1 MKNNFFA
8 VILSVLLVVVVLVST
23 GCDSN
28 SVGGSGQLIVYLT
41 DMPFPF
47 DDAAEANVTIERVE
61 LIGADSTEAI
71 VLTDSSRAFNLLQ
84 LQNGVT
90 AVLADLEIPPG
101 RYSQLRLIVA
111 EDASVVMKDSTE
123 FNLKIPSG
131 SQTGIK
137 VNLPEFE
144 FTNVDDQAEITVDF
158 NVEESFVVR
167 GTPQTVSEITG
178 FLFKPVL
185 KIVDFQLNGS
195 QEDLTETDS

>member
-1 MKNNFFA
+1 
-8 VILSVLLVVVVLVST
+8 
-23 GCDSN
+23 
-28 SVGGSGQLIVYLT
+28 
-41 DMPFPF
+41 
-47 DDAAEANVTIERVE
+47 
-61 LIGADSTEAI
+61 
-71 VLTDSSRAFNLLQ
+71 
-84 LQNGVT
+84 
-90 AVLADLEIPPG
+90 
-101 RYSQLRLIVA
+101 
-111 EDASVVMKDSTE
+111 MKDSTE